1 MRLPAESDTCFM
13 AEIVEAIVSSQRRLT
28 DPLETSL
35 VESGSE
41 NMSDE
46 AEEYV
51 KWMDSFGHN
60 RRKYFESLG
69 EGAKPPV
76 PSIEHPPKIEQKP
89 LPSHL
94 KYAYLGVESTLP
106 VIISSSL
113 TAMEEEK
120 LLRVLRDHKQALG
133 WSLADLKGI
142 RPSMCMHRILLED
155 GHKPSVEAQ
164 KRLNP
169 KMKEVVRK
177 EVLKWLDTGVIYPIS
192 DSAWVS
198 PVQVVPKKGG
208 TTVIKTENN
217 ILLPSR
223 TVTGWRICI
232 DYRKLNKATRKDHFP
247 LPFLDQMLDRLAGYE
262 YYCFLDGY
270 SGYNQIAIAPED
282 QEKTTFTCPYGTFAF
297 RRMPFELCNAP
308 GTFQRCMMAI
318 FSDMVEKTIEIFM
331 DDFSIMGNS
340 FDNCLKNLRA
350 VLARCEETNLVLNW
364 EKCHF
369 MVQEGI
375 VLGHRI
381 SARGIE
387 VDKAKIEA
395 IEKLPPPSS
404 VKGIRSFLGHA
415 GFYMRFIK
423 DFSHIAKPLS
433 NLLVQGIPF
442 EFNSQCLHAFTVLK
456 DKLISAPIVV
466 APDWSFPFE
475 LMCDASD
482 YAIGAVLGQKREKIF
497 QVIYYASR
505 TFNDA
510 QLNYST
516 TEKEL
521 LAIVFAFDK
530 FRLYLIGNKVVVHTD
545 HSAIKY
551 LMTKK
556 DAKPRLIRWVLLLQ
570 EFDVEIKDKKGT
582 ENLVA
587 DHLSRLEGAR
597 DDVPVNDEFPDEKLF
612 AIENKR
618 EIPWFAVYVNYLV
631 AKVIPPEFNYQKKKR
646 FFAHLKHYYWE
657 EPILCRHCADQ
668 VIRRCV
674 PEDEMHS
681 ILNHCHTLPCGGHF
695 GGQRTAAKVLQSGF
709 NWPSLFKDAHRFV
722 STCDKC
728 QRMGNISRKDDP
740 PMHPIL
746 EVELFDLW
754 GIDFMG
760 PFPASYN
767 NLYILLAVDYV
778 SKWVEAIP
786 SRTNDAKVVAQF
798 LRSNIFSRFG
808 TPRALITDN
817 GTHFCNKVIDK
828 VLQKYGVRHRTSLA
842 YHPQSNGQAE
852 VSNREIKYIL
862 EKTVNSSR
870 KDWSK
875 KMDDA
880 LWAYRT
886 TFKTPLGMSPFRLV
900 YGKACHLR
908 VELEHRAYW
917 ATRQLNMDSTLAGE
931 KRLLQLSELD
941 EFRNE
946 AYENAYI
953 YKEKTKA
960 WHDKHITR
968 KEFTAGQQVLLFN
981 SRLKLFPGKLNSR
994 WFGPFTVTKV
1004 FSHGGAEVSHPEKGT
1019 FTVATQRLKPYY
1031 GGEFL
1036 AGKQIIPLTAADEV

>member
-1 MRLPAESDTCFM
+1 M
-13 AEIVEAIVSSQRRLT
+13 
-28 DPLETSL
+28 
-35 VESGSE
+35 
-41 NMSDE
+41 
-46 AEEYV
+46 
-51 KWMDSFGHN
+51 
-60 RRKYFESLG
+60 
-69 EGAKPPV
+69 
-76 PSIEHPPKIEQKP
+76 
-89 LPSHL
+89 
-94 KYAYLGVESTLP
+94 
-106 VIISSSL
+106 
-113 TAMEEEK
+113 
-120 LLRVLRDHKQALG
+120 
-133 WSLADLKGI
+133 
-142 RPSMCMHRILLED
+142 
-155 GHKPSVEAQ
+155 
-164 KRLNP
+164 
-169 KMKEVVRK
+169 
-177 EVLKWLDTGVIYPIS
+177 
-192 DSAWVS
+192 
-198 PVQVVPKKGG
+198 
-208 TTVIKTENN
+208 
-217 ILLPSR
+217 
-223 TVTGWRICI
+223 
-232 DYRKLNKATRKDHFP
+232 
-247 LPFLDQMLDRLAGYE
+247 
-262 YYCFLDGY
+262 
-270 SGYNQIAIAPED
+270 
-282 QEKTTFTCPYGTFAF
+282 
-297 RRMPFELCNAP
+297 
-308 GTFQRCMMAI
+308 
-318 FSDMVEKTIEIFM
+318 
-331 DDFSIMGNS
+331 
-340 FDNCLKNLRA
+340 
-350 VLARCEETNLVLNW
+350 
-364 EKCHF
+364 
-369 MVQEGI
+369 
-375 VLGHRI
+375 
-381 SARGIE
+381 
-387 VDKAKIEA
+387 
-395 IEKLPPPSS
+395 
-404 VKGIRSFLGHA
+404 
-415 GFYMRFIK
+415 
-423 DFSHIAKPLS
+423 
-433 NLLVQGIPF
+433 
-442 EFNSQCLHAFTVLK
+442 
-456 DKLISAPIVV
+456 

-482 YAIGAVLGQKREKIF
+482 YAIGAVLRQKREKIF

-505 TFNDA
+505 TLNDA
-510 QLNYST
+510 QLNYTT

-530 FRLYLIGNKVVVHTD
+530 FRPYLIGNKVVVHTD

-570 EFDVEIKDKKGT
+570 EFDVEIKDKKDT

-587 DHLSRLEGAR
+587 NHLSRLEGAR
-597 DDVPVNDEFPDEKLF
+597 DDFPVNDEFPDEKLF
-612 AIENKR
+612 SIEDKR
-618 EIPWFAVYVNYLV
+618 AVPWFADFVNYLV
-631 AKVIPPEFNYQKKKR
+631 AKVVLPEFNYQQKKR
-646 FFAHLKHYYWE
+646 FFANLKHYYWE
-657 EPILCRHCADQ
+657 EPILYRHCADQ

-709 NWPSLFKDAHRFV
+709 YWPTLFKDAHQFV

-728 QRMGNISRKDDP
+728 QRMGNISKKDEP

-760 PFPASYN
+760 PFPASYS

-786 SRTNDAKVVAQF
+786 TRTNDAKVVAQF

-808 TPRALITDN
+808 TPRALITNN

-886 TFKTPLGMSPFRLV
+886 AFKTPLGMSPFRIV
-900 YGKACHLR
+900 YGKACHLP

-946 AYENAYI
+946 AYENARI

-960 WHDKHITR
+960 WHDKHIAR
-968 KEFTAGQQVLLFN
+968 KEFTAGKQVLLFN
-981 SRLKLFPGKLNSR
+981 SRLKLFPGKLKSR
-994 WFGPFTVTKV
+994 WSGPFTVTKV
-1004 FSHGGAEVSHPEKGT
+1004 FTHGGAEVTHPEKGT
-1019 FTVATQRLKPYY
+1019 FTVTTQRLKSYY

-1036 AGKQIIPLTAADEV
+1036 ADKQIIPLTAADEV

>member
-1 MRLPAESDTCFM
+1 M
-13 AEIVEAIVSSQRRLT
+13 
-28 DPLETSL
+28 
-35 VESGSE
+35 
-41 NMSDE
+41 
-46 AEEYV
+46 
-51 KWMDSFGHN
+51 
-60 RRKYFESLG
+60 FESF
-69 EGAKPPV
+69 
-76 PSIEHPPKIEQKP
+76 
-89 LPSHL
+89 
-94 KYAYLGVESTLP
+94 Y
-106 VIISSSL
+106 
-113 TAMEEEK
+113 
-120 LLRVLRDHKQALG
+120 
-133 WSLADLKGI
+133 
-142 RPSMCMHRILLED
+142 
-155 GHKPSVEAQ
+155 SVE
-164 KRLNP
+164 
-169 KMKEVVRK
+169 
-177 EVLKWLDTGVIYPIS
+177 
-192 DSAWVS
+192 
-198 PVQVVPKKGG
+198 
-208 TTVIKTENN
+208 
-217 ILLPSR
+217 
-223 TVTGWRICI
+223 
-232 DYRKLNKATRKDHFP
+232 
-247 LPFLDQMLDRLAGYE
+247 
-262 YYCFLDGY
+262 
-270 SGYNQIAIAPED
+270 
-282 QEKTTFTCPYGTFAF
+282 
-297 RRMPFELCNAP
+297 
-308 GTFQRCMMAI
+308 
-318 FSDMVEKTIEIFM
+318 
-331 DDFSIMGNS
+331 
-340 FDNCLKNLRA
+340 
-350 VLARCEETNLVLNW
+350 
-364 EKCHF
+364 
-369 MVQEGI
+369 
-375 VLGHRI
+375 
-381 SARGIE
+381 
-387 VDKAKIEA
+387 
-395 IEKLPPPSS
+395 
-404 VKGIRSFLGHA
+404 
-415 GFYMRFIK
+415 
-423 DFSHIAKPLS
+423 
-433 NLLVQGIPF
+433 
-442 EFNSQCLHAFTVLK
+442 

-505 TFNDA
+505 TLNDA
-510 QLNYST
+510 QLNYAT

-530 FRLYLIGNKVVVHTD
+530 FRPYLIGNKVVVHTD

-597 DDVPVNDEFPDEKLF
+597 DDIPVNDEFPDEKLF
-612 AIENKR
+612 AIEDKKAV
-618 EIPWFAVYVNYLV
+618 PLFADYVNYLV

-657 EPILCRHCADQ
+657 EPILYRHCADQ

-674 PEDEMHS
+674 PEDEMYN
-681 ILNHCHTLPCGGHF
+681 ILNHCHTLSCGGHF

-709 NWPSLFKDAHRFV
+709 YWPSLFKDAHQFV

-728 QRMGNISRKDDP
+728 QRMGNISRKDEP

-786 SRTNDAKVVAQF
+786 TRTNDAKVVAQF

-842 YHPQSNGQAE
+842 YHPQSNGQEE

-875 KMDDA
+875 KIDDA

-886 TFKTPLGMSPFRLV
+886 AFKTPLGMSPFRLV
-900 YGKACHLR
+900 YGKACHLP
-908 VELEHRAYW
+908 VELDHRAYW

-946 AYENAYI
+946 AYENARI

-968 KEFTAGQQVLLFN
+968 KEFTAGQQLLLFN
-981 SRLKLFPGKLNSR
+981 SRLKLFPGKLKSQ
-994 WFGPFTVTKV
+994 WSGPFTVTKV

-1019 FTVATQRLKPYY
+1019 FTVASQRLKPYY

-1036 AGKQIIPLTAADEV
+1036 ADKQVIPLTAAEEG

>member
-1 MRLPAESDTCFM
+1 M
-13 AEIVEAIVSSQRRLT
+13 
-28 DPLETSL
+28 
-35 VESGSE
+35 
-41 NMSDE
+41 
-46 AEEYV
+46 
-51 KWMDSFGHN
+51 
-60 RRKYFESLG
+60 
-69 EGAKPPV
+69 
-76 PSIEHPPKIEQKP
+76 EQKP

-106 VIISSSL
+106 VIISASL
-113 TAMEEEK
+113 TALEEEK
-120 LLRVLRDHKQALG
+120 LLRVLRDHKHALG

-142 RPSMCMHRILLED
+142 RPSMCMHRILQED

-164 KRLNP
+164 RRLNP
-169 KMKEVVRK
+169 TMKEVAQK

-198 PVQVVPKKGG
+198 PVQVVPKNGG

-223 TVTGWRICI
+223 TVSGWRICI

-247 LPFLDQMLDRLAGYE
+247 LPFLDQMLDRLAGHE

-270 SGYNQIAIAPED
+270 SGYNQISIALED

-297 RRMPFELCNAP
+297 RRMPFGLCNAP

-318 FSDMVEKTIEIFM
+318 FSDMVERTIEIFM
-331 DDFSIMGNS
+331 EDFSVMGNS
-340 FDNCLKNLRA
+340 FDNSLENLRV

-387 VDKAKIEA
+387 VDRAKIEA

-415 GFYMRFIK
+415 GFYRRFIK
-423 DFSHIAKPLS
+423 DFSQIAKPLS

-442 EFNSQCLHAFTVLK
+442 EFDSQCLHAFSVLK
-456 DKLISAPIVV
+456 DKLVSAPIVV
-466 APDWSFPFE
+466 ASDWSFPFE
-475 LMCDASD
+475 LMCDAND
-482 YAIGAVLGQKREKIF
+482 FAIGAVLGQKREKIF

-505 TFNDA
+505 TLNDA
-510 QLNYST
+510 QLNYAT

-530 FRLYLIGNKVVVHTD
+530 FGPYLIGNKVVVHTD
-545 HSAIKY
+545 HSSIKY

-587 DHLSRLEGAR
+587 YHLSRLEGAR
-597 DDVPVNDEFPDEKLF
+597 DDVPVNDEFPDEKLLS
-612 AIENKR
+612 IEDKKAV
-618 EIPWFAVYVNYLV
+618 PWFADYVNYLV
-631 AKVIPPEFNYQKKKR
+631 AKVVPPEFNYQLKKR

-657 EPILCRHCADQ
+657 EPILYRHCADQ

-681 ILNHCHTLPCGGHF
+681 ILHHCHTLPCGGHF
-695 GGQRTAAKVLQSGF
+695 CGQRTAAKVLQSGF
-709 NWPSLFKDAHRFV
+709 YWPTLFKDAHQFV

-728 QRMGNISRKDDP
+728 QRMGNISRKDEP

-760 PFPASYN
+760 PFPASYK

-786 SRTNDAKVVAQF
+786 TRTNDAKVVAQF
-798 LRSNIFSRFG
+798 LRSHIFSRFG

-817 GTHFCNKVIDK
+817 GTHFCNKIIDK

-842 YHPQSNGQAE
+842 YHPQLNGQAD
-852 VSNREIKYIL
+852 VSNREIKSIL

-875 KMDDA
+875 KIEDA

-886 TFKTPLGMSPFRLV
+886 AFKTPLGMSPFRII
-900 YGKACHLR
+900 YGKVCHLP
-908 VELEHRAYW
+908 VELEH
-917 ATRQLNMDSTLAGE
+917 
-931 KRLLQLSELD
+931 
-941 EFRNE
+941 
-946 AYENAYI
+946 
-953 YKEKTKA
+953 
-960 WHDKHITR
+960 
-968 KEFTAGQQVLLFN
+968 
-981 SRLKLFPGKLNSR
+981 
-994 WFGPFTVTKV
+994 
-1004 FSHGGAEVSHPEKGT
+1004 
-1019 FTVATQRLKPYY
+1019 
-1031 GGEFL
+1031 
-1036 AGKQIIPLTAADEV
+1036 